1 MTSRDALDAPS
12 SVPVIAP
19 HGDVDIEAL
28 PALQERADSALAEH
42 GALILDAA
50 GISFADS
57 SFLRLVFTL
66 HDRGDLR
73 IAAPSPTVR
82 RLLQVVGADTFL
94 NLYATVEAARS
105 GPAA

>member
-1 MTSRDALDAPS
+1 M
-12 SVPVIAP
+12 
-19 HGDVDIEAL
+19 DIEAL

-57 SFLRLVFTL
+57 SFLRLVFAL
-66 HDRGDLR
+66 HDRGGDLR